1 MSRSVDPVLLPTLSG
16 LYRATAGAVVVAVAL
31 IVTTV
36 LPAEMG
42 VDPTGVG
49 TAFGLTAMGQLKQ
62 KAVASDDVVPDSTVT
77 ADYGPR
83 SDETTFTLGP
93 NQSTEFKAIMR
104 KGDKLDYTWSTEGG
118 ELFYDFHG
126 DPKGSGDFISYEKST
141 KASTEGTFEAS
152 FEGKHGWYWKNRN
165 TVPVTVVLKTSG
177 AYESIK
183 EQR

>member
-1 MSRSVDPVLLPTLSG
+1 MSRLVDPALLPTLPG
-16 LYRATAGAVVVAVAL
+16 LYRATAGAIGIAATL

-42 VDPTGVG
+42 IDPTGVG
-49 TAFGLTAMGQLKQ
+49 TALGLTAMGQLKQ
-62 KAVASDDVVPDSTVT
+62 QALASDESVLEPVAT
-77 ADYGPR
+77 ADYAFR

-104 KGDKLDYTWSTEGG
+104 TGDKLDYTWSTDGD

-126 DPKGSGDFISYEKST
+126 DPTAGGDFTSYEKST
-141 KASTEGTFEAS
+141 KAFTEGAFEAS
-152 FEGKHGWYWKNRN
+152 FNGKHGWYWKNRN
-165 TVPVTVVLKTSG
+165 TAPVTVVLKTSG
-177 AYESIK
+177 AYESIT